1 MAFGLY
7 KSGQGYWT
15 RVMSAIGAGVLGL
28 AGAAWAAQ
36 QASARV
42 SAESETYVQGI
53 VGGVIALLTAAL
65 VWWLVG
71 RKRQTVEFFI
81 ATEGEMQKVN
91 WSTRREVTGSTWVVI
106 GVSVVIAV
114 VLFVTDLVFSYFFR
128 LINVLEV

>member
-15 RVMSAIGAGVLGL
+15 RVMSAIGAGILGL

-36 QASARV
+36 QAGARA
-42 SAESETYVQGI
+42 SAESATYVQGV
-53 VGGVIALLTAAL
+53 VGGVIVILTAAV

-71 RKRQTVEFFI
+71 KKRQTVEFFI

-114 VLFVTDLVFSYFFR
+114 VLFITDLLFSAFFR
-128 LINVLEV
+128 FIDVLEV